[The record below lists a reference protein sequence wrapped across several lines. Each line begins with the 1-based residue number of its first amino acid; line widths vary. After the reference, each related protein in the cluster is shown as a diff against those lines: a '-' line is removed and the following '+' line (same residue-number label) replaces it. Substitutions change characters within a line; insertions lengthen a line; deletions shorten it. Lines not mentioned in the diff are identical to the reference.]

1 MRQIKRPGRYR
12 QAFFPQHLG
21 VLLGKSRRNLT
32 SYFGISPQFQ
42 GFVLTAPASQ
52 IGTVRPDQ
60 VEPGFIEKLTQSRRA
75 RAFVLRVGIAVGF
88 NTDDPLDHRVDGRSA
103 SKIIRLSRE
112 AKSDCRHTSLNR
124 TLL

>member
-1 MRQIKRPGRYR
+1 MLRKKGLPVTPGTLYL
-12 QAFFPQHLG
+12 AHFAGGAGAVAMG

-52 IGTVRPDQ
+52 VRTVRPDQ

-75 RAFVLRVGIAVGF
+75 RAFVLPTGG
-88 NTDDPLDHRVDGRSA
+88 G
-103 SKIIRLSRE
+103 
-112 AKSDCRHTSLNR
+112 
-124 TLL
+124 